1 MDTSW
6 YLDVNHFAIRT
17 LWAHGFMRA
26 YATYGVGL
34 FALLVLAGW
43 WYARYRPD
51 APRAVAAA
59 VWAAAG
65 TIIAVGINQPIVAAV
80 HRPRP
85 YATLHGVEV
94 LVSRSH
100 DFSFPSDH
108 TITAGAATAGL
119 WIIAH
124 YGNKIIRSL
133 AIVGTILA
141 LFLAFSRV
149 YVGAHY
155 PGDVTAGLAI
165 GAAISVGGWL
175 VLNRALTYLATRIA
189 QRETL
194 RPFVIASERPRHRS
208 HAA

>member
-1 MDTSW
+1 MDASFFR
-6 YLDVNHFAIRT
+6 DINRFAINTR
-17 LWAHGFMRA
+17 WAHPFMTA
-26 YATYGVGL
+26 CAVYGVGL
-34 FALLVLAGW
+34 FAVLVLAAW

-51 APRAVAAA
+51 APRAVAAS

-65 TIIAVGINQPIVAAV
+65 TVIAVGVNQLIVSAV

-85 YATLHGVEV
+85 FVAMPGVEV

-124 YGNKIIRSL
+124 YGGKAARRL
-133 AIVGTILA
+133 AITGTVLA
-141 LFLAFSRV
+141 LFLAFARV

-155 PGDVTAGLAI
+155 PGDVVAGLVI
-165 GAAISVGGWL
+165 GAPITTIGWFA
-175 VLNRALTYLATRIA
+175 VNRALTYLARRIA
-189 QRETL
+189 QQTPL
-194 RPFVIASERPRHRS
+194 RPLIAAPPQPRHRP
-208 HAA
+208 AAA